1 MLYSLREKA
10 VKLKKYLTMSNIT
23 QEDFEAYV
31 DVQES
36 GVTNMFNVSVVSDYS
51 GLRKDQ
57 IIEIMSNYSE
67 LQDKYGN

>member
-1 MLYSLREKA
+1 M
-10 VKLKKYLTMSNIT
+10 MSNTIT
-23 QEDFEAYV
+23 QDDFEAYV

-57 IIEIMSNYSE
+57 IIEIMTNYSE
-67 LQDKYGN
+67 LQEKYGN

>member
-57 IIEIMSNYSE
+57 IMEIMSNYSE

>member
-51 GLRKDQ
+51 GLRRDQ
-57 IIEIMSNYSE
+57 IIEIMSNYTE
-67 LQDKYGN
+67 LAEKYGN